1 MKMKDQINSSKNIF
15 KKIDINTTK
24 KSFKTDNKS
33 KNNLIYIPDI
43 RKIKQFNQNNIINDH
58 SYIPKPNILKILVK
72 HQKSGLTDDT
82 HKIIVP
88 LRNRI
93 CDYQNKNEIISKEI
107 KELRSETKTFLHRY
121 KMSGLLTPKNNSHF
135 LKLGIS
141 DKIINDIISEG
152 YKMTDV
158 LNKTNIF
165 DKSIL
170 LNKHYANFARNIIE
184 NKNPELINDSN
195 YIMKM
200 NESLN
205 EKKNSDLF
213 THSNSLTD
221 RKKTRRRIS
230 IYNIDFNK
238 QKIEEET
245 KVSVAQLINE
255 FNIINKDLKI
265 ITNQKILKERKKRE
279 IREKEMIKE
288 SILNIKKTL
297 SSLESDKKIGNKNK
311 KEFPLI
317 KKSTLENNE
326 IKTSQ
331 KNKKINIENF
341 NRFSL
346 PNLILLRRKSM
357 FNNLSKSNSIKD
369 STDNPLTKSFK
380 LSTYLNKENKSD
392 ESYKNKR
399 KNFNSIKRI
408 KEKINSTRNIP
419 KVNKSNFLQALSID
433 DLNNSNHINKTEDSK
448 MSSKLIKSESK
459 YEEYKKRKN
468 HFLQNLY
475 NNIKIKRFNE
485 NKNDI
490 SDYLRIYKGASIKE
504 PNYEKGS
511 QIYNLIN
518 EFIKK
523 TKEYNLPNEIN
534 KIRNKT
540 NMFSYKRSRKF
551 EEILK
556 LNNKVHNLIYDYAE
570 DILDLNNDI
579 KK

>member
-1 MKMKDQINSSKNIF
+1 MKNQINSTKNIF
-15 KKIDINTTK
+15 KKIDINSTK

-331 KNKKINIENF
+331 KNKKINIKNF

-357 FNNLSKSNSIKD
+357 FNNISKSNSIKD

-380 LSTYLNKENKSD
+380 LSTYLNKENKND

-399 KNFNSIKRI
+399 KNFNSIKRT

>member
-1 MKMKDQINSSKNIF
+1 MKNQINSSKNIF
-15 KKIDINTTK
+15 KKIDINSTK

-43 RKIKQFNQNNIINDH
+43 RKIKQFNQNNINNDH

-93 CDYQNKNEIISKEI
+93 CDYQNKNEIINKEI

-331 KNKKINIENF
+331 KNKKINIKNF

>member
-1 MKMKDQINSSKNIF
+1 MKNQINSSKNIF
-15 KKIDINTTK
+15 KKIDINSTK

-43 RKIKQFNQNNIINDH
+43 RKIKQFNQNNINNDH

-93 CDYQNKNEIISKEI
+93 CDYQNKNEIINKEI

-165 DKSIL
+165 DKSLL

-357 FNNLSKSNSIKD
+357 FNNISKSNSIKD

-380 LSTYLNKENKSD
+380 LSTYLNKENKND

>member
-1 MKMKDQINSSKNIF
+1 MKNQINSSKNIF
-15 KKIDINTTK
+15 KKIDINSTK

-93 CDYQNKNEIISKEI
+93 CDYQNKNEIINKEI

-297 SSLESDKKIGNKNK
+297 SSLESDKKSVNKNK
-311 KEFPLI
+311 KEFPSI

-331 KNKKINIENF
+331 KNKKINIKNF

-357 FNNLSKSNSIKD
+357 FNNISKSNSIKD

-380 LSTYLNKENKSD
+380 LSTYLNKENKND

>member
-1 MKMKDQINSSKNIF
+1 MKNQINSSKNIF

-93 CDYQNKNEIISKEI
+93 CDYQNKNEIINKEI

-141 DKIINDIISEG
+141 DKIINDIIFEG

-326 IKTSQ
+326 INTSQ

-357 FNNLSKSNSIKD
+357 FNNISKSNLIKD

-380 LSTYLNKENKSD
+380 LSTYLNKENKID

-399 KNFNSIKRI
+399 KNFNSIKRT

-490 SDYLRIYKGASIKE
+490 SEYLRIYKGASIKE

>member
-1 MKMKDQINSSKNIF
+1 MKNQINSTKNIF

-93 CDYQNKNEIISKEI
+93 CDYQNKNEIINREI

-184 NKNPELINDSN
+184 NKNPELINDIN

-288 SILNIKKTL
+288 SILNTKKIL
-297 SSLESDKKIGNKNK
+297 NSLESSKKSGIKNK
-311 KEFPLI
+311 KEFPSI
-317 KKSTLENNE
+317 KKNNNGNSE
-326 IKTSQ
+326 GKTNQ
-331 KNKKINIENF
+331 NNKKINIENF

-357 FNNLSKSNSIKD
+357 FNNIVKSSSIKD
-369 STDNPLTKSFK
+369 SSENSLIKSFE
-380 LSTYLNKENKSD
+380 LSPVLNKGNKND

-399 KNFNSIKRI
+399 KNFNSIKRT

-518 EFIKK
+518 DFIKK

>member
-1 MKMKDQINSSKNIF
+1 MKNQINSSKNIF

-93 CDYQNKNEIISKEI
+93 CDYQNKNEIINKEI

-357 FNNLSKSNSIKD
+357 FNNISKSNSIKD

-380 LSTYLNKENKSD
+380 LSTYLNKENKND

>member
-1 MKMKDQINSSKNIF
+1 MKNQIYSTKNIF
-15 KKIDINTTK
+15 KKIDINSTK

-93 CDYQNKNEIISKEI
+93 CDYQNKNEIINKEI

-165 DKSIL
+165 DKSLL

-326 IKTSQ
+326 INTSQ

-399 KNFNSIKRI
+399 KNFNSIKRT
-408 KEKINSTRNIP
+408 KEKISSTRNIP

-490 SDYLRIYKGASIKE
+490 SDYLRIYKRASIKE

>member
-1 MKMKDQINSSKNIF
+1 
-15 KKIDINTTK
+15 
-24 KSFKTDNKS
+24 
-33 KNNLIYIPDI
+33 
-43 RKIKQFNQNNIINDH
+43 
-58 SYIPKPNILKILVK
+58 
-72 HQKSGLTDDT
+72 
-82 HKIIVP
+82 
-88 LRNRI
+88 
-93 CDYQNKNEIISKEI
+93 
-107 KELRSETKTFLHRY
+107 
-121 KMSGLLTPKNNSHF
+121 
-135 LKLGIS
+135 
-141 DKIINDIISEG
+141 
-152 YKMTDV
+152 
-158 LNKTNIF
+158 
-165 DKSIL
+165 
-170 LNKHYANFARNIIE
+170 
-184 NKNPELINDSN
+184 
-195 YIMKM
+195 
-200 NESLN
+200 
-205 EKKNSDLF
+205 
-213 THSNSLTD
+213 
-221 RKKTRRRIS
+221 
-230 IYNIDFNK
+230 
-238 QKIEEET
+238 
-245 KVSVAQLINE
+245 
-255 FNIINKDLKI
+255 
-265 ITNQKILKERKKRE
+265 
-279 IREKEMIKE
+279 
-288 SILNIKKTL
+288 
-297 SSLESDKKIGNKNK
+297 
-311 KEFPLI
+311 
-317 KKSTLENNE
+317 
-326 IKTSQ
+326 
-331 KNKKINIENF
+331 
-341 NRFSL
+341 
-346 PNLILLRRKSM
+346 M
-357 FNNLSKSNSIKD
+357 FNNISKSNSIKD

-380 LSTYLNKENKSD
+380 LSTYLNKENKND

>member
-1 MKMKDQINSSKNIF
+1 
-15 KKIDINTTK
+15 
-24 KSFKTDNKS
+24 
-33 KNNLIYIPDI
+33 
-43 RKIKQFNQNNIINDH
+43 
-58 SYIPKPNILKILVK
+58 
-72 HQKSGLTDDT
+72 
-82 HKIIVP
+82 
-88 LRNRI
+88 
-93 CDYQNKNEIISKEI
+93 
-107 KELRSETKTFLHRY
+107 
-121 KMSGLLTPKNNSHF
+121 MSGLLTPKNNSHF

-238 QKIEEET
+238 QNIDEET

-326 IKTSQ
+326 INTSQ

-357 FNNLSKSNSIKD
+357 FNNISNSNSIKD
-369 STDNPLTKSFK
+369 STVK
-380 LSTYLNKENKSD
+380 
-392 ESYKNKR
+392 
-399 KNFNSIKRI
+399 
-408 KEKINSTRNIP
+408 
-419 KVNKSNFLQALSID
+419 
-433 DLNNSNHINKTEDSK
+433 
-448 MSSKLIKSESK
+448 
-459 YEEYKKRKN
+459 
-468 HFLQNLY
+468 
-475 NNIKIKRFNE
+475 
-485 NKNDI
+485 
-490 SDYLRIYKGASIKE
+490 
-504 PNYEKGS
+504 
-511 QIYNLIN
+511 
-518 EFIKK
+518 
-523 TKEYNLPNEIN
+523 
-534 KIRNKT
+534 
-540 NMFSYKRSRKF
+540 
-551 EEILK
+551 
-556 LNNKVHNLIYDYAE
+556 
-570 DILDLNNDI
+570 
-579 KK
+579 

>member
-1 MKMKDQINSSKNIF
+1 MKNQINSTKNIF
-15 KKIDINTTK
+15 KKIDINSTK

-43 RKIKQFNQNNIINDH
+43 RKIKQFNQNNINNDH

-93 CDYQNKNEIISKEI
+93 CDYQNKNEIINKEI
-107 KELRSETKTFLHRY
+107 KELRSETKTFLHMY

-326 IKTSQ
+326 INTSQ

-357 FNNLSKSNSIKD
+357 FNNISKSNSIKD

-399 KNFNSIKRI
+399 KNFNSIKRT

>member
-1 MKMKDQINSSKNIF
+1 
-15 KKIDINTTK
+15 
-24 KSFKTDNKS
+24 
-33 KNNLIYIPDI
+33 
-43 RKIKQFNQNNIINDH
+43 
-58 SYIPKPNILKILVK
+58 
-72 HQKSGLTDDT
+72 
-82 HKIIVP
+82 
-88 LRNRI
+88 
-93 CDYQNKNEIISKEI
+93 
-107 KELRSETKTFLHRY
+107 
-121 KMSGLLTPKNNSHF
+121 
-135 LKLGIS
+135 
-141 DKIINDIISEG
+141 
-152 YKMTDV
+152 
-158 LNKTNIF
+158 
-165 DKSIL
+165 L

-380 LSTYLNKENKSD
+380 LSTYLNKENKND

>member
-1 MKMKDQINSSKNIF
+1 MKNQINSSKNIF
-15 KKIDINTTK
+15 KKIDINSTK

-93 CDYQNKNEIISKEI
+93 CDYQNKNEIINKEI

-326 IKTSQ
+326 INTSQ

-357 FNNLSKSNSIKD
+357 FNNISKSNSIKD

-380 LSTYLNKENKSD
+380 LSTYLNKENKID

-399 KNFNSIKRI
+399 KNFNSIKRT

>member
-1 MKMKDQINSSKNIF
+1 MKNQINSTKNIF
-15 KKIDINTTK
+15 KKIDINSTK

-93 CDYQNKNEIISKEI
+93 CDYQNKNEIINKEI

-165 DKSIL
+165 DKSLL
-170 LNKHYANFARNIIE
+170 LNKQYANFARNIIE

-297 SSLESDKKIGNKNK
+297 SSLESDKKSVNKNK
-311 KEFPLI
+311 KEFPSI

-357 FNNLSKSNSIKD
+357 FNNISKSNSIKD

-380 LSTYLNKENKSD
+380 LSTYLNKENKND

-490 SDYLRIYKGASIKE
+490 SEYLRIYKGASIKE

>member
-1 MKMKDQINSSKNIF
+1 MKNQINSTKNIF
-15 KKIDINTTK
+15 KKIDINSTK

-93 CDYQNKNEIISKEI
+93 CDYQNKNEIINKEI

-326 IKTSQ
+326 INTSQ

-357 FNNLSKSNSIKD
+357 FNNISKSNSIKD

-380 LSTYLNKENKSD
+380 LSTYLNKENKID

-399 KNFNSIKRI
+399 KNFNSIKRT

>member
-1 MKMKDQINSSKNIF
+1 MKNQINSSKNIF
-15 KKIDINTTK
+15 KKIDINSTK

-93 CDYQNKNEIISKEI
+93 CDYQNKNEIINKEI

-297 SSLESDKKIGNKNK
+297 SSLESYKKIGNKNK

-326 IKTSQ
+326 INTSQ

-346 PNLILLRRKSM
+346 PNLILQRRKSM
-357 FNNLSKSNSIKD
+357 FNNISKSNSIKD

-380 LSTYLNKENKSD
+380 LSTYLNKENKID

-399 KNFNSIKRI
+399 KNFNSIKRT

>member
-1 MKMKDQINSSKNIF
+1 
-15 KKIDINTTK
+15 
-24 KSFKTDNKS
+24 
-33 KNNLIYIPDI
+33 
-43 RKIKQFNQNNIINDH
+43 
-58 SYIPKPNILKILVK
+58 
-72 HQKSGLTDDT
+72 
-82 HKIIVP
+82 
-88 LRNRI
+88 
-93 CDYQNKNEIISKEI
+93 
-107 KELRSETKTFLHRY
+107 
-121 KMSGLLTPKNNSHF
+121 
-135 LKLGIS
+135 
-141 DKIINDIISEG
+141 
-152 YKMTDV
+152 
-158 LNKTNIF
+158 
-165 DKSIL
+165 
-170 LNKHYANFARNIIE
+170 
-184 NKNPELINDSN
+184 
-195 YIMKM
+195 
-200 NESLN
+200 
-205 EKKNSDLF
+205 
-213 THSNSLTD
+213 
-221 RKKTRRRIS
+221 
-230 IYNIDFNK
+230 
-238 QKIEEET
+238 
-245 KVSVAQLINE
+245 
-255 FNIINKDLKI
+255 
-265 ITNQKILKERKKRE
+265 
-279 IREKEMIKE
+279 MIKE

-326 IKTSQ
+326 INTSQ

-357 FNNLSKSNSIKD
+357 FNNISKSNSIKD

-380 LSTYLNKENKSD
+380 LSTYLNKENKID

-399 KNFNSIKRI
+399 KNFNSIKRT

-523 TKEYNLPNEIN
+523 TKEYNLTNEIN

>member
-1 MKMKDQINSSKNIF
+1 MKNQINSSKNIF
-15 KKIDINTTK
+15 KKIDINSTK

-326 IKTSQ
+326 INTSQ

-369 STDNPLTKSFK
+369 STGNPLTKSFK
-380 LSTYLNKENKSD
+380 LSTYLNKENKID

-399 KNFNSIKRI
+399 KNFNSIKRT

>member
-1 MKMKDQINSSKNIF
+1 MKNQINSSKNIF
-15 KKIDINTTK
+15 KKIDINSTK

-326 IKTSQ
+326 INTSQ

-357 FNNLSKSNSIKD
+357 FNNISKSNSIKD

-380 LSTYLNKENKSD
+380 LSTYLNKENKID

-399 KNFNSIKRI
+399 KNFNSIKRT

>member
-1 MKMKDQINSSKNIF
+1 MKNQINSTKNIF
-15 KKIDINTTK
+15 KKIDINSTK

-43 RKIKQFNQNNIINDH
+43 RKIKQFNQNNINNDH

-165 DKSIL
+165 DKSLL
-170 LNKHYANFARNIIE
+170 LNKQYANFARNIIE

-357 FNNLSKSNSIKD
+357 FNNISKSNSIKD

-380 LSTYLNKENKSD
+380 LSTYLNKENKND

-399 KNFNSIKRI
+399 KNFNSIKRT

-448 MSSKLIKSESK
+448 ISSKLIKSESK

>member
-1 MKMKDQINSSKNIF
+1 MKNQINSSKNIF
-15 KKIDINTTK
+15 KKIDINSTK

-43 RKIKQFNQNNIINDH
+43 RKIKQFNQNNINNDH

-165 DKSIL
+165 DKSLL

-357 FNNLSKSNSIKD
+357 FNNISKSNSIKD

-380 LSTYLNKENKSD
+380 LSTYLNKENKID

-399 KNFNSIKRI
+399 KNFNSIKRT

>member
-1 MKMKDQINSSKNIF
+1 MKNQINSSKNIF
-15 KKIDINTTK
+15 KKIDINSTK

-326 IKTSQ
+326 IKSSQ

-357 FNNLSKSNSIKD
+357 FNNISKSNSIKD

-380 LSTYLNKENKSD
+380 LSTYLNKENKND

>member
-1 MKMKDQINSSKNIF
+1 MKNQINSSKNIF

-326 IKTSQ
+326 INTSQ

-357 FNNLSKSNSIKD
+357 FNNISKSNSIKD

-380 LSTYLNKENKSD
+380 LSTYLNKENKID

-399 KNFNSIKRI
+399 KNFNSIKRT

>member
-1 MKMKDQINSSKNIF
+1 MKNQINSSKNIF
-15 KKIDINTTK
+15 KKIDINSTK

-93 CDYQNKNEIISKEI
+93 CDYQNKNEIINKEI

-326 IKTSQ
+326 INTSQ

-357 FNNLSKSNSIKD
+357 FNNISKSNSIKD

-380 LSTYLNKENKSD
+380 LSTYLNKENKND

-399 KNFNSIKRI
+399 KNFNSIKRT

>member
-1 MKMKDQINSSKNIF
+1 MKNQINSTKNIF
-15 KKIDINTTK
+15 KKIDINSTK
-24 KSFKTDNKS
+24 KSFKTDNKL

-93 CDYQNKNEIISKEI
+93 CDYQNKNEIINKEI

-326 IKTSQ
+326 INTSQ

-357 FNNLSKSNSIKD
+357 FNNISKSNSIKD

-380 LSTYLNKENKSD
+380 LSTYLNKENKID

-399 KNFNSIKRI
+399 KNFNSIKRT

-468 HFLQNLY
+468 QFLHNLY

-556 LNNKVHNLIYDYAE
+556 LNKYLIYNY
-570 DILDLNNDI
+570 IL
-579 KK
+579 

>member
-1 MKMKDQINSSKNIF
+1 MKNQINSSKNIF
-15 KKIDINTTK
+15 KKIDINSTK

-93 CDYQNKNEIISKEI
+93 CDYQNKNEIINKEI

-357 FNNLSKSNSIKD
+357 FNNISKSNSIKD

-380 LSTYLNKENKSD
+380 LSTYLNKENKND

>member
-1 MKMKDQINSSKNIF
+1 MKNQINSSKNIF

-24 KSFKTDNKS
+24 KSFKTGNKS

-93 CDYQNKNEIISKEI
+93 CDYQNKNEIINKEI

-380 LSTYLNKENKSD
+380 LSTYLNKENKID

-399 KNFNSIKRI
+399 KNFNSIKRT

>member
-1 MKMKDQINSSKNIF
+1 MKNQINSSKNIF

-43 RKIKQFNQNNIINDH
+43 RKIKQFNQNNTINDH

-93 CDYQNKNEIISKEI
+93 CDYQNKNEIINKEI

-326 IKTSQ
+326 INTSQ

-357 FNNLSKSNSIKD
+357 FNNISKSNSIKD

-380 LSTYLNKENKSD
+380 LSTYLNKENKID

-399 KNFNSIKRI
+399 KNFNSIKRT

>member
-1 MKMKDQINSSKNIF
+1 MKNQINSSKNIF
-15 KKIDINTTK
+15 KKIDINSTK

-93 CDYQNKNEIISKEI
+93 CDYQNKNEIINKEI

-399 KNFNSIKRI
+399 KNFNSIKRT
-408 KEKINSTRNIP
+408 KEKISSTRNIP

>member
-1 MKMKDQINSSKNIF
+1 MKNQINSSKNIF
-15 KKIDINTTK
+15 KKIDINTK
-24 KSFKTDNKS
+24 NKSFKKDNKS
-33 KNNLIYIPDI
+33 KSNFIYIPEI

-93 CDYQNKNEIISKEI
+93 CDYQNKNEIINKEI

-230 IYNIDFNK
+230 IYNINFNK

-326 IKTSQ
+326 INTSQ

-357 FNNLSKSNSIKD
+357 FNNISKSNSIKD

-380 LSTYLNKENKSD
+380 LSTYLNKENKND

-399 KNFNSIKRI
+399 KNFNSIKRT